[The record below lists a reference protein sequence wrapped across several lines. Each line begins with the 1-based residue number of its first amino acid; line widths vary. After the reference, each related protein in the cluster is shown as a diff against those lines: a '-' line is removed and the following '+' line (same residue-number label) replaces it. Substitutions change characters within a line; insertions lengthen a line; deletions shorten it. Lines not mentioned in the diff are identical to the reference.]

1 MKKFILASFVA
12 SAAMLTNCTLANN
25 GLNSPESI
33 SYVQPN
39 QVVVQE
45 APIVKEKIVTKKI
58 KKRVVKV
65 KKKHLAKKR
74 KSITKR
80 VVHHKK
86 VIKKSTKV
94 KELIKLSSSK
104 KVNKKYTKVKKAT
117 KQVNIKKSTVKI
129 AKNSQK
135 HSTKK
140 FAGNNLIMKKVN
152 AILEGRHLCKI
163 KIKDIIKKKENKKH
177 KSTSLI
183 KKRILASEYRNIRK
197 KITIDSFN
205 SKFDFKHISLKFKE
219 FKYISKPEP
228 YSLSSKKRDPE
239 LLGPQSTI
247 KNNPLEQS

>member
-45 APIVKEKIVTKKI
+45 APIVEEKIVTKKI
-58 KKRVVKV
+58 KKRVIKV

-74 KSITKR
+74 KSIKKR

-94 KELIKLSSSK
+94 KKVIKLSSSK
-104 KVNKKYTKVKKAT
+104 KVNKK
-117 KQVNIKKSTVKI
+117 I
-129 AKNSQK
+129 AKNNPKNSK
-135 HSTKK
+135 KK

-177 KSTSLI
+177 KSTNLI

-205 SKFDFKHISLKFKE
+205 SKFDFKHISLKFKK
-219 FKYISKPEP
+219 FKFISKPEP

-247 KNNPLEQS
+247 KNNPLEKS